1 MYFKEN
7 DKIESYD
14 FFREIKLKN
23 AGLFGDQEVFNYHLE
38 KADILKTILEMPD
51 LVRAD
56 IRKAFIKIDFL
67 NGDINNFITY
77 LLNGHYN
84 LIIDEYI
91 KQKNKNKVVI

>member
-1 MYFKEN
+1 
-7 DKIESYD
+7 
-14 FFREIKLKN
+14 
-23 AGLFGDQEVFNYHLE
+23 
-38 KADILKTILEMPD
+38 MPD